1 MRKLF
6 VMSCLFCLTLTV
18 TADDVTKINA
28 SKVKQITFNGDQVTV
43 KYNDGTPDA
52 TLDMGTVVLD
62 FGSTTS
68 IEERTTLVKKA
79 GLQGKKVYDL
89 KGREVVNGERLLVQG
104 SLKSGVYIIDGKKVT
119 IK

>member
-1 MRKLF
+1 MKKLF

-62 FGSTTS
+62 FGGTTS

-79 GLQGKKVYDL
+79 GLQGKMVYDL
-89 KGREVVNGERLLVQG
+89 KGKLVGTDATQ
-104 SLKSGVYIIDGKKVT
+104 LKKGVYIIDGKKVT

>member
-1 MRKLF
+1 MLCIALA
-6 VMSCLFCLTLTV
+6 MQ
-18 TADDVTKINA
+18 ADDVTKNLSPEGEDVVRIDA
-28 SKVKQITFNGDQVTV
+28 SKVQKITFSGDQVTV

-62 FGSTTS
+62 FSNTTG
-68 IEERTTLVKKA
+68 IEERIALAKKA

-89 KGREVVNGERLLVQG
+89 KGKLVGNDATQ
-104 SLKSGVYIIDGKKVT
+104 LKKGVYVIDGKKVI